1 MDASR
6 FIARRLRFGGKIAA
20 VSIAVSFFVMILSVS
35 VSSGFREEI
44 RDGVSSLTGDIRI
57 TSSDMNVLGEDS
69 SVSDSSGL
77 SGILSGLSAVERV
90 TPAVYR
96 AGIVKN
102 GDRIHGVL
110 FKGTPRPEGDTT
122 RLGVRIPTRLR
133 DLLGY
138 APGDRLT
145 AYFVGEKVKV
155 RNFTVTEVYEEVM
168 DGSDNPVVLC
178 DIADLQRLCGWEADE
193 ASALEVALKPRWRS
207 PDRMWE
213 ASAGVSA
220 AILGGSG
227 DESLVATPVT
237 RLYPQI
243 FDWLTLIDFN
253 VVIILILMTIVAG
266 FNMISGLL
274 IMLFRHISTIGVLKS
289 MGMTDRSIAKV
300 FLRVASRTVLTGM
313 AWGNGLALLF
323 CAIQGTTHLLK
334 LNPVNYFVSFVPVH
348 VALPRILLADFL
360 AYGVILLLLLIPCLF
375 ISKVDPARTVR
386 AQ

>member
-1 MDASR
+1 M
-6 FIARRLRFGGKIAA
+6 AA
-20 VSIAVSFFVMILSVS
+20 VSIAVSFFVIILSVA

-44 RDGVSSLTGDIRI
+44 RDGISTLTGDVRLCAA
-57 TSSDMNVLGEDS
+57 DLNLLGEDS
-69 SVSDSSGL
+69 PLNVRQE
-77 SGILSGLSAVERV
+77 LSAAVAALPEVARV

-102 GDRIHGVL
+102 GNDIHGVL
-110 FKGTPRPEGDTT
+110 FKGVPRPEGDTV
-122 RLGVRIPTRLR
+122 RLGVRIPTRLH

-138 APGDRLT
+138 DSGDLLT

-155 RNFTVTEVYEEVM
+155 RNFTVTGVYEEVM

-178 DIADLQRLCGWEADE
+178 DIADLRRLSGWEEDE
-193 ASALEVALKPRWRS
+193 ASALEVALKPRWRGPSGMQEMSTKISAVLLGQLREDDS
-207 PDRMWE
+207 PMV
-213 ASAGVSA
+213 A
-220 AILGGSG
+220 L
-227 DESLVATPVT
+227 SLM

-253 VVIILILMTIVAG
+253 VVFILILMTVVAG

-274 IMLFRHISTIGVLKS
+274 ILLFRHISTIGVLKS

-313 AWGNGLALLF
+313 AWGNALAFLF
-323 CAIQGTTHLLK
+323 CFIQGKTHLIR

-348 VALPRILLADFL
+348 VALPRILFADL
-360 AYGVILLLLLIPCLF
+360 VAYVVILLLLLIPCLF